1 MSTFL
6 DDREL
11 GPAIANLMQGSNLRC
26 AVAFWGNGASSALF
40 PNDYLPTEARII
52 CDLTMGG
59 SNPKELRVLGAPHNE
74 RIKHLRGLH
83 AKVYLSNNGL
93 ITSSANASNNGVG
106 FQAVASLVEAG
117 TFHAPGSEA
126 YGSASRWF
134 EKIWDCSVVV
144 DEQALDRAQRAWDR
158 KPPGGGPL
166 EKGRPPDPASL
177 FDVVTDNPGRCRG
190 VGFAFTFGNST
201 TEQRDETV
209 AAVIQT
215 DKMLD
220 TPLLSTR
227 DRNSLRVWPVDD
239 VFSEWDPEDI
249 YAWPERFVCAH
260 RGPRGHFSY
269 WFYERVHTIVLEGRR
284 GMVLARRPGSSLR
297 RALGFK
303 HSTEVMAKVDAER
316 ASLIF
321 DHAAEAGHQLFESGE
336 KLAQMLADLAA
347 WS

>member
-6 DDREL
+6 DNREL
-11 GPAIANLMQGSNLRC
+11 GPAITDLMQGSSLRC
-26 AVAFWGNGASSALF
+26 AVAFWGNEASNALF
-40 PNDYLPTEARII
+40 PNKYLPTEARII

-59 SNPKELRVLGAPHNE
+59 SNPNELRVLGAPDNE

-83 AKVYLSNNGL
+83 AKVYLSNKGL
-93 ITSSANASNNGVG
+93 ITSSANATNNSIG
-106 FQAVASLVEAG
+106 FLAVANLVEAG

-134 EKIWDCSVVV
+134 EKMWDCSTVV
-144 DEQALDRAQRAWDR
+144 DEQALNHAQRVWDR
-158 KPPGGGPL
+158 KPHGDGPL

-177 FDVVTDNPGRCRG
+177 FDMVADNPGRFRG

-201 TEQRDETV
+201 TKQRDETV
-209 AAVIQT
+209 AAVIEK

-220 TPLLSTR
+220 IPLLTTR
-227 DRNSLRVWPVDD
+227 DRKALGAWPVRD
-239 VFSEWDPEDI
+239 VFSEWEPEDI

-260 RGPRGHFSY
+260 RGSRGHFSY
-269 WFYERVHTIVLEGRR
+269 WFYERVHTIVIKGRR

-297 RALGFK
+297 KALGFK
-303 HSTEVMAKVDAER
+303 RSAEAMAKVDADC

-321 DHAAEAGHQLFESGE
+321 DQVTESGHQLYESGE
-336 KLAQMLADLAA
+336 MLADLSADP
-347 WS
+347 